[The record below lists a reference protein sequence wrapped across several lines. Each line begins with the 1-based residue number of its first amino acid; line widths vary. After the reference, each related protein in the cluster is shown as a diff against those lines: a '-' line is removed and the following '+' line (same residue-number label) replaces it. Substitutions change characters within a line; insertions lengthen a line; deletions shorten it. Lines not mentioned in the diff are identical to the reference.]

1 MATEPL
7 VSSDTYSQV
16 SKGSMRSWLVGVTLV
31 LCYICTADAW
41 APPTVAGGM
50 PRTQA
55 RKSSAMALRMCA
67 APDQGGREMPRRT
80 FASLV
85 GLSIL
90 GLGANPAS
98 ADMTLNSIK
107 RSYFR

>member
-1 MATEPL
+1 
-7 VSSDTYSQV
+7 
-16 SKGSMRSWLVGVTLV
+16 VGVAIV
-31 LCYICTADAW
+31 LCYVCTADAW
-41 APPTVAGGM
+41 APIVTGGM

-67 APDQGGREMPRRT
+67 AAPDQGGREMPRRT
-80 FASLV
+80 FASLF
-85 GLSIL
+85 GISIL
-90 GLGANPAS
+90 GLGASPAS

>member
-1 MATEPL
+1 M
-7 VSSDTYSQV
+7 
-16 SKGSMRSWLVGVTLV
+16 GRMRSWLAGVILV
-31 LCYICTADAW
+31 LCHICTADAW

-67 APDQGGREMPRRT
+67 AAPDQGGREMPRRT
-80 FASLV
+80 FASLF
-85 GLSIL
+85 GISIL
-90 GLGANPAS
+90 GLGASPAS

>member
-1 MATEPL
+1 M
-7 VSSDTYSQV
+7 VSDIT
-16 SKGSMRSWLVGVTLV
+16 SMRIGLSVV
-31 LCYICTADAW
+31 LLLGCICTADAW
-41 APPTVAGGM
+41 APMFAGSVSG
-50 PRTQA
+50 TQA
-55 RKSSAMALRMCA
+55 RKSSLMALRMGA
-67 APDQGGREMPRRT
+67 APVPDQGSQEMPRRT

-90 GLGANPAS
+90 GLGARPAS